1 MPRITVSLPVSP
13 PSRATLLKF
22 FFLSLLL
29 RLAFSFFL
37 SKYYYGDITFQFG
50 DSYSFSQSFINL
62 LKTGVYTFDFDYPD
76 AYLYRPPVY
85 PLFWGLHYLLFGAKN
100 VYVAVAVT
108 QSLLDAVS
116 SVLCVL
122 LAARLGCSRRWS
134 LFSGI
139 IYAINPILLVH
150 VPITG
155 TETLAIFLTLSS
167 VYLVIRSV
175 GYANI
180 FFAALL
186 LALATMV
193 RQYLVVILPLVLIY
207 LLVCDYNSVRN
218 SFSVLFKKSAV
229 FLLSFCLIVSPWF
242 LRNTIELGKP
252 TIFMGETTGYA
263 VYQEDYVAFR
273 NFYNLYFVNITPIW
287 NSIAFTG
294 SDGISDYAEFGSL
307 AKEMHLA
314 AKLAHSCGSSFLA
327 WKQLRPSLL
336 FNSSRVNLCNKDVV
350 SAYEKLRAKALD
362 EGGLALWLK
371 SPLANL
377 SKSFFKSDLVVGQS
391 SALKAFAIKTI
402 FTFRTFYIVL
412 GLLSFVWLLMRP
424 EAVFLLFPVL
434 MICMIS
440 FGVRRQVEIR
450 YLAQAEA
457 LLIPFAAVSLSRL
470 SELCKRYVRA
480 F

>member
-1 MPRITVSLPVSP
+1 MPRMIVSLPVSP
-13 PSRATLLKF
+13 PSRITLLKIF
-22 FFLSLLL
+22 SLSLLL
-29 RLAFSFFL
+29 RLAFCFFL
-37 SKYYYGDITFQFG
+37 SKYYYGGITFEFG
-50 DSYSFSQSFINL
+50 DSYSYSQSFINL
-62 LKTGVYTFDFDYPD
+62 IKTGVYTFDFDYPD

-85 PLFWGLHYLLFGAKN
+85 PLFWGVHYLLFGAKY

-108 QSLLDAVS
+108 QSFLDAAS
-116 SVLCVL
+116 SVLCLL

-139 IYAINPILLVH
+139 IYSINPVLLVH

-155 TETLAIFLTLSS
+155 TETLAIFLTLLS
-167 VYLVIRSV
+167 VYLTLRPSRYVH
-175 GYANI
+175 I
-180 FFAALL
+180 FFAAFLV
-186 LALATMV
+186 ALATMV
-193 RQYLVVILPLVLIY
+193 RQYLGIILPLILIY
-207 LLVCDYNSVRN
+207 LFLCEYNSGSIN
-218 SFSVLFKKSAV
+218 LSVLFKKSAV
-229 FLLSFCLIVSPWF
+229 FLLGFCLIVSPWF

-252 TIFMGETTGYA
+252 TILMGETTGYA
-263 VYQEDYVAFR
+263 VYQEDYIAFR

-307 AKEMHLA
+307 SKDMHLA

-327 WKQLRPSLL
+327 WKQLSSPLPLGSSTV
-336 FNSSRVNLCNKDVV
+336 NSCNKDVV

-362 EGGLALWLK
+362 QGGLTLLIK

-377 SKSFFKSDLVVGQS
+377 SKSLFKSDLVVGS
-391 SALKAFAIKTI
+391 SNALKGFAIKTV
-402 FTFRTFYIVL
+402 FTFRTFYVVL
-412 GLLSFVWLLMRP
+412 GLLSFVWLLRRP
-424 EAVFLLFPVL
+424 EAIFLLFPVL

-457 LLIPFAAVSLSRL
+457 LLIPYAAASLSRL
-470 SELCKRYVRA
+470 SELCKRCFKA